1 MPGPVQPRG
10 NHQWMLQDF
19 EFGQLLGE
27 GGFGKVFLTRER
39 RSKCCVVAL
48 KAMVEMPQKQ

>member
-1 MPGPVQPRG
+1 
-10 NHQWMLQDF
+10 MLQDF